1 MTLNQKRT
9 ATFKVIKD
17 ECENSEQRTDKNTK
31 GEIKEKRQQDDTVML
46 EAMNLSFKTIAL
58 KKFLKTL

>member
-1 MTLNQKRT
+1 MS
-9 ATFKVIKD
+9 V
-17 ECENSEQRTDKNTK
+17 ENSEQRTDKNTK

-58 KKFLKTL
+58 KNF